1 MNEIE
6 RDLDGGLH
14 PGGDPPRFDQPLSW
28 SVPVLRIGSTILRV
42 HASFLAVI
50 VVVLVR
56 AAWNTSQETFPLGP
70 WLAGILLASLV
81 TVVLLHELITLLVT
95 RRLGGDL
102 PEIVLQPLGGLDDGF
117 PPRSWRRAVLVAMAG
132 PMAVTGLSIVALV
145 ILSVVSEEAVP
156 IRPWSRTGIYSPLL
170 ASSPWLEATFVFGQ
184 VALVVAAANLLPAP
198 PFRGRLLL
206 QSLLRP
212 QVGNRSAVI
221 ITRRIGM
228 AVVVML
234 FAIGVVTL
242 SLPLVLV
249 AAMCAAALQRRNRG
263 DRVSEAVDHAVA
275 IPAPSEAPM
284 SLDAPTTFQTPTIGD
299 TDLDETEEPRA
310 DIVTPPE
317 ELDLDK
323 ILKKISESGI
333 ESLDADERSIL
344 DKATRRRREDP

>member
-117 PPRSWRRAVLVAMAG
+117 PPRSWRRGRHCSRVCLPSG
-132 PMAVTGLSIVALV
+132 QGRTRPE
-145 ILSVVSEEAVP
+145 IL
-156 IRPWSRTGIYSPLL
+156 
-170 ASSPWLEATFVFGQ
+170 
-184 VALVVAAANLLPAP
+184 
-198 PFRGRLLL
+198 
-206 QSLLRP
+206 
-212 QVGNRSAVI
+212 
-221 ITRRIGM
+221 
-228 AVVVML
+228 
-234 FAIGVVTL
+234 
-242 SLPLVLV
+242 
-249 AAMCAAALQRRNRG
+249 
-263 DRVSEAVDHAVA
+263 
-275 IPAPSEAPM
+275 
-284 SLDAPTTFQTPTIGD
+284 
-299 TDLDETEEPRA
+299 PR
-310 DIVTPPE
+310 
-317 ELDLDK
+317 
-323 ILKKISESGI
+323 
-333 ESLDADERSIL
+333 
-344 DKATRRRREDP
+344 